1 MLKRLLVVSAVLF
14 AVSSCKKNE
23 KQDPAATAGSAAAGS
38 AAATGSATAPTP
50 TPTPTPAPAAEKPV
64 APPPVEA
71 AAGSGA
77 VSEQELDAVAK
88 RTADFMNQV
97 TDITKAASPDCT
109 AIADKLEALFKS
121 NEAFR
126 NDILSLDKR
135 LSDEQKKSL
144 DGKMN
149 AATQRFQTE
158 FPPAFQPCA
167 NNNEVSERVKKLFV
181 SMDNEH

>member
-14 AVSSCKKNE
+14 AVSSCKKND
-23 KQDPAATAGSAAAGS
+23 KQDPPAAAGSATAGSAAVGSAAAGS
-38 AAATGSATAPTP
+38 AGSAAAPV
-50 TPTPTPAPAAEKPV
+50 PAAEKP
-64 APPPVEA
+64 ATPPPAEA

-77 VSEQELDAVAK
+77 VSEQELDAAAK
-88 RTADFMNQV
+88 RTAEFMDQV
-97 TDITKAASPDCT
+97 TDVAKAATPDC
-109 AIADKLEALFKS
+109 AAMADKLEALFKS

-135 LSDEQKKSL
+135 LSAEQKKSL
-144 DGKMN
+144 GGKMN

-167 NNNEVSERVKKLFV
+167 NNNEVSERVMKLFA
-181 SMDNEH
+181 SMDNEHQ